1 LEKTIIKNAIAA
13 YVVISVTP
21 GYFHNNEADLDL
33 TAFGNLYQ
41 ETAEIVFTKSNMY
54 CGAIIAPC
62 KTVYRVQWGCPRG
75 GENGVSISSNCNP
88 SYEPERS
95 AAEYIRLWKD
105 AFLSIVEIL
114 MIKLEQSTVTVAFS
128 DGDLVYLKNE

>member
-1 LEKTIIKNAIAA
+1 MEKTIIKNSIAA
-13 YVVISVTP
+13 SAVISITP

-33 TAFGNLYQ
+33 TAFGTLYQ
-41 ETAEIVFTKSNMY
+41 ETAEAVFMKTKMY

-75 GENGVSISSNCNP
+75 GENGVNITANCNP
-88 SYEPERS
+88 SYAPERS
-95 AAEYIRLWKD
+95 ADEYIRLWKD

-114 MIKLEQSTVTVAFS
+114 MIKLEQLTVTVAFS